1 MIRILIVEDD
11 PMVIEITKSFIE
23 KIPGYTI
30 SGQCR
35 GGTSALEF
43 LKKNNVDLIIADI
56 SMPNMDGLTFVMELR
71 KEQNNSDIIFVT
83 ALNDPETIKTAL
95 KYGAVDYIVK
105 PYDFNRFKKSMESY
119 KDRFNTLNRKNSVE
133 QNEIDRITNRDSI
146 NTTSELPKGIHSS
159 TLKKV
164 LKTFDDSD
172 PDMELTIEYFS
183 SILKMSVVSLRHYM
197 DYLCSEGIIEYD
209 TKYGTV
215 GRPKYLY
222 RRTNKLADNTYFK

>member
-1 MIRILIVEDD
+1 MIKILIVEDD
-11 PMVIEITKSFIE
+11 PMVIEITKSFID
-23 KIPGYTI
+23 KISGYTI
-30 SGQCR
+30 SGECR
-35 GGTSALEF
+35 GGISALEF
-43 LKKNNVDLIIADI
+43 LKKNDVDLIMADI
-56 SMPNMDGLTFVMELR
+56 SMPNMDGLTFVKELR

-83 ALNDPETIKTAL
+83 ALNDSETIKTAL

-105 PYDFNRFKKSMESY
+105 PYDFNRFKKTMESY
-119 KDRFNTLNRKNSVE
+119 KDRFNTLNRKNSIE
-133 QNEIDRITNRDSI
+133 QSDIDRITNIESTN

-222 RRTNKLADNTYFK
+222 RRTNKPAE